1 MLTIDLMLLA
11 EVSLDPLSGGAGWVG
26 TGLLG
31 SVLAWLLFVHLPA
44 KDKLLKEYMEA
55 KDKAVD
61 NLLQSQWAN
70 LQRME
75 VGYRNDLKTVA
86 EHCKQELE
94 SVTYQFNEELVAF
107 RELVV
112 VLRSFAEQQYKKRF
126 FPDPQQEK

>member
-1 MLTIDLMLLA
+1 MLVIALTFLA
-11 EVSLDPLSGGAGWVG
+11 EGVLDPLAGGAGWVG

-44 KDKLLKEYMEA
+44 KDKQLKEFMEA

-61 NLLQSQWAN
+61 SMLQGQWAN

-75 VGYRNDLKTVA
+75 LGYRNDLKVVA

-107 RELVV
+107 RELIV
-112 VLRSFAEQQYKKRF
+112 VLRSFVEQQYKKRF
-126 FPDPQQEK
+126 FPDQE